1 MKYVFIDNGVVA
13 DLTRIDP
20 FLIFSSDYAA
30 RFIDAPDEVEGGW
43 LYDGQFFTSPPPPA
57 PIFPRFVGNEKLDLF
72 TPPEQLAVVT
82 ATMTDPVI
90 KLTYDR
96 LINAAYLSYEDPEVE
111 LGLTMLQSRGL
122 ITPDR
127 KAEIVMLMHPA

>member
-1 MKYVFIDNGVVA
+1 MKYVFISGGVV
-13 DLTRIDP
+13 
-20 FLIFSSDYAA
+20 SDITQVEPSTVFAPAYASQ
-30 RFIDAPDEVEGGW
+30 FIEAPDEVQGGW
-43 LYDGQFFTSPPPPA
+43 RYDGQFFTAPPPPA

-72 TPPEQLAVVT
+72 TLPEQLAVVA

-111 LGLTMLQSRGL
+111 QGLTKLLSRGL
-122 ITPDR
+122 ITAGR
-127 KAEIVMLMHPA
+127 KAEIVQLMQPA